1 MNDDNSLNVGKKSL
15 GTINRFGNFQL
26 KISDDNYNILT
37 IIIEPYLL
45 ERLLNDQEHWN
56 DACLSFR
63 LNYDRK
69 SNLYCDDTLN
79 ALNYLNIRNLK

>member
-1 MNDDNSLNVGKKSL
+1 MFCIGCNKNKVDEELSFSPTSTHK
-15 GTINRFGNFQL
+15 L
-26 KISDDNYNILT
+26 KISDDSYNILT

-69 SNLYCDDTLN
+69 SNLYCDDTPN